1 MDCWLITPR
10 GEVMPL
16 EFDHEPPEE
25 LCLPDRPVSEMVESA
40 EEHLIQP
47 AVYITYKRYHLA
59 AESGRLGTV
68 YGVRAPT
75 VGDMQLLSAYRSG
88 LEARLRLT

>member
-1 MDCWLITPR
+1 
-10 GEVMPL
+10 MPL

-47 AVYITYKRYHLA
+47 AIYITYKRYHLA

-88 LEARLRLT
+88 LEARLRLS